1 MAEKVILVDDL
12 DGQSTAGVERIAF
25 AWKGK
30 EYEIDLSAAHVEEY
44 DKLFGPLVA
53 AARPRQAAARKRGAA
68 KPKSDGAD
76 QRIRAWA
83 KKAGREVPRSGPVPQ
98 ELRDAYAAE
107 NAAPDLFPVVPAQ
120 QAPAAREAVPAAPAE
135 QVSAAHENPYIGR

>member
-12 DGQSTAGVERIAF
+12 DGQSTAGVERVAF

-44 DKLFGPLVA
+44 DKLLGPLLA
-53 AARPRQAAARKRGAA
+53 AARPRQAAGRKRAA
-68 KPKSDGAD
+68 GRPKADGTD

-98 ELRDAYAAE
+98 DLRDAYTAH
-107 NAAPDLFPVVPAQ
+107 NAAQEAPAAVPAQ
-120 QAPAAREAVPAAPAE
+120 QVP
-135 QVSAAHENPYIGR
+135 AAHENPYIGR